1 MILKIKNLLKRRKA
15 KVFLMFLVCS
25 SLIWFLNN
33 LSETYINN
41 ATFDLRFQNI
51 PDSLMLTKV
60 SKKQVDV
67 KLEAN
72 GFQFLGF
79 NVKNKEVKIDVSTVN
94 QREGKYFIPHSV
106 YRKQIDKQLRSM
118 TLLEIDRDT
127 LYFEFTR
134 IGSKIVPIQS
144 KLNVMPAQNY
154 ILDGPLTI
162 EPKEV
167 EIRGPIH
174 IIDTIDIVPTV
185 SLDLL
190 ELTADFTRE
199 VALSKSSDW
208 ENITYSKNTVFVH
221 GKVARFSEKI
231 IDVPIKVINL
241 PDRYAIRTFPDRVA
255 VRCKGSLDELKRLDS
270 SGFEVVADYN
280 SIKDNASKTI
290 NLQLS
295 KKPKSLHS
303 AELNESQVEYILKR
317 Q

>member
-1 MILKIKNLLKRRKA
+1 MILKIKSILKRRKA
-15 KVFLMFLVCS
+15 KMFLMFLVCS

-33 LSETYINN
+33 LSETYTNN
-41 ATFDLRFQNI
+41 ATFDLKFQNI

-94 QREGKYFIPHSV
+94 ELGGKYFIPHSV

-134 IGSKIVPIQS
+134 IGSKIVPVHS
-144 KLNVMPAQNY
+144 KLNVIPSQNY

-162 EPKEV
+162 KPNEV

-174 IIDTIDIVPTV
+174 TIDTIDIVNTV
-185 SLDLL
+185 TFDLL
-190 ELTADFTRE
+190 EVTADFTRE
-199 VALSKSSDW
+199 VALFKSPDW
-208 ENITYSKNTVFVH
+208 GNITYSNNTVFVH
-221 GKVARFSEKI
+221 GRVARFSEKI
-231 IDVPIKVINL
+231 VIVPIKVINL
-241 PDRYAIRTFPDRVA
+241 PNRYAIRTFPDRVA
-255 VRCKGSLDELKRLDS
+255 VQCKGALDELKHLDS
-270 SGFEVVADYN
+270 SGFEVIADYN

-290 NLQLS
+290 NLQLL

-303 AELNESQVEYILKR
+303 AELNESHVEYILKR